1 MLGNK
6 QNIEDQL
13 NTAVIVLSKQD
24 GFLSANDSAQK
35 LLGFDLNLLNAQLG
49 STNENH
55 HKSFFKIVN
64 KLRLGEYD
72 KELLEMKNSI
82 RHFRQELK
90 VDAQYYNLYVSL
102 LEDGLYLLELSQ
114 IIYQDMNQSTHE
126 LKRPI
131 QNIKTLVETLI
142 LGAKNDALKLDEY
155 LEKLDS
161 EADRLGGLVSDMLS
175 LSHIINGLTEP
186 NKSEHNLYKIVEKS
200 LERAQGRA
208 AQNNIELVNEIDKDF
223 KVSADIKLLEHL
235 LTNFIDNAIKY
246 NVENGKVFLKNDESS
261 FIIEDTGMGISKEDQ
276 DKIFEQF
283 FRTKESS
290 GIQGSG
296 LGLSI
301 VKAII
306 DLHAWNVEIES
317 ELGKGTRFMISVSS

>member
-317 ELGKGTRFMISVSS
+317 ELGKGTRFVISVSS